1 MESVRNVGYLFAGWI
16 LFGFAMSGLV
26 SLSSGE
32 PSGLIPGAMAAGGF
46 VWLVRSYRRGG
57 GTAGRPV
64 SFFHE
69 LRTQLDRLGERL
81 PEDPLESA
89 AIVNAWSVHV
99 GDPEAS
105 ERLRRTY
112 ETVRRTFGDVQVEL
126 ADTSATG
133 AEERHRRLAA
143 KLAHVEDYVRSV
155 DLLAAHEPE
164 LLEDAIAEHAEAAES
179 IDLARRTGAD
189 VEALIAADAKLQ
201 GARAALRRNEERPL
215 DAIRLAEEAERIAAV
230 AARQGALPS
239 EVDAVRDRLGGAEEG
254 LAAAMLRHAQ
264 SALAEV
270 RGLPALAREQLE
282 RAATGDAAGVT
293 AARAT
298 VQRIESHLADLERAA
313 ARARPTLEAAEQAVD
328 AAAARGGAAASR
340 AADLTS
346 TARAM
351 LRDDRPDWLEI
362 SALAERAL
370 LLLGEE
376 SQPLQDAGSASE
388 RARYARDDVWSWA
401 LTSAPDAEA
410 VRAVAEQ
417 IDRLL
422 DEAKRLEEAGDA
434 TGATAAYLRMVAL
447 AEPAVEMASRSRVK
461 RAS

>member
-1 MESVRNVGYLFAGWI
+1 VRNIGYFFSGWI
-16 LFGFAMSGLV
+16 LFGVAMNGLV
-26 SLSSGE
+26 TLSSGQ
-32 PSGLIPGAMAAGGF
+32 PSGLLVGGLAAAGF

-57 GTAGRPV
+57 GATALRV
-64 SFFHE
+64 SLVHD
-69 LRTQLDRLGERL
+69 LQQQLDRLDERL
-81 PEDPLESA
+81 PQDPLESD
-89 AIVNAWSVHV
+89 AIVNAWSVHL

-126 ADTSATG
+126 ADAPATG
-133 AEERHRRLAA
+133 AAERHRRLAA
-143 KLAHVEDYVRSV
+143 KLAQVEDYVRSV

-164 LLEDAIAEHAEAAES
+164 LLEQAIAEHAEAAES

-189 VEALIAADAKLQ
+189 VEELIAADAKLQ
-201 GARAALRRNEERPL
+201 GARAALRPNEERPL
-215 DAIRLAEEAERIAAV
+215 DAIRFAEEAEQIAAV
-230 AARQGALPS
+230 ATRRGALPS
-239 EVDAVRDRLGGAEEG
+239 ELDAVRDRLGGAEEG
-254 LAAAMLRHAQ
+254 LAAALLRHAP
-264 SALAEV
+264 SGLAEL
-270 RGLPALAREQLE
+270 RGLPTLAREQLE

-313 ARARPTLEAAEQAVD
+313 ATARPTLEAAEQAVD
-328 AAAARGGAAASR
+328 AAVAGGGAAASR
-340 AADLTS
+340 AGELTS

-351 LRDDRPDWLEI
+351 LRDERPDWLEI

-376 SQPLQDAGSASE
+376 SQPLEDAGSASE
-388 RARYARDDVWSWA
+388 RARSARDDVWSWA
-401 LTSAPDAEA
+401 LTSSPEAEA

-417 IDRLL
+417 VDRLL
-422 DEAKRLEEAGDA
+422 EEAKRLEEAGDA
-434 TGATAAYLRMVAL
+434 AGATAAYLRMVAL
-447 AEPAVEMASRSRVK
+447 AEPAVETASRSRVK